1 MSDTVLVKPDGNC
14 LWNAIPMALRFKN
27 YAKVDSIADSDQF
40 RAIVVSYFTE
50 NKSEYSTLIL
60 QQIDLSIEEHKTDL

>member
-1 MSDTVLVKPDGNC
+1 
-14 LWNAIPMALRFKN
+14 
-27 YAKVDSIADSDQF
+27 
-40 RAIVVSYFTE
+40 VSYFTE